1 MPSGDIVA
9 NDSFATRSFL
19 WMGGSYHWSFRLN
32 ENITYVVTVYT
43 TDSVGAA
50 TVTVVGRHA
59 GGGNACAV
67 IFFFSSLSNVLSTR
81 CTRLLLPRCGKFF
94 CPRRGFDAPFLALS
108 IEFKRTS
115 LAFTLDNQSHWIK
128 DSSCVT
134 LHARRLPAL
143 IFFFIFYFYSFLF
156 FFFFLLS
163 RIFDR
168 FYLSEDTNGTRK
180 RQ

>member
-1 MPSGDIVA
+1 
-9 NDSFATRSFL
+9 
-19 WMGGSYHWSFRLN
+19 MGGSYHWSFRLN

-143 IFFFIFYFYSFLF
+143 IFFFYFLFLLFPLLLF
-156 FFFFLLS
+156 FFTFAHFRSILPFGRYKWNAKETIDTKKPLCFNNDA
-163 RIFDR
+163 IFER
-168 FYLSEDTNGTRK
+168 NL
-180 RQ
+180 